1 MTAFMTAL
9 LTSNDFPL
17 KLMENRETFDLCP
30 SPDMGRYK
38 APHFGSK
45 AGVDHQFLILVP
57 FVKQLMYLVRK
68 WHEVKNRCFR

>member
-1 MTAFMTAL
+1 MTEL

-17 KLMENRETFDLCP
+17 KLKEYRETSDLRP
-30 SPDMGRYK
+30 SPDMDRYK
-38 APHFGSK
+38 SPQFGSV

-68 WHEVKNRCFR
+68 WHEVMNRCFR